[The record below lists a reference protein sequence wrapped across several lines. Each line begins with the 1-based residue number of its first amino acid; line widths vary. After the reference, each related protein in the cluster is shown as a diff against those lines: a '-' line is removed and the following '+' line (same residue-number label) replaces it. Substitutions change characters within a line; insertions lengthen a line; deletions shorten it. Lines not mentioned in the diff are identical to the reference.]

1 MPDRVTTPEDG
12 HDPDL
17 EALRAAAA
25 GDAAACR
32 RLVDRHLRPLHAYAT
47 RILDD
52 AGEAE
57 DVCQEAFVKLW
68 QFAPRWTPGR
78 AKVSTW
84 LYQVALNA
92 CRDRQRRRRP
102 DSGADP
108 DALQAA
114 TPGPAALHASTQTGE
129 RVQAALARLPA
140 RQREALLLFHF
151 EGHSQAETAAVL
163 EVSVDALE
171 SLLARARRTL
181 RDWLAD
187 DAPSAEDGATT

>member
-1 MPDRVTTPEDG
+1 MPERSSDDD

-17 EALRAAAA
+17 EAVRAAAG

-32 RLVDRHLRPLHAYAT
+32 RLVDRHLRSLHAFAS
-47 RILDD
+47 RVLDD
-52 AGEAE
+52 ASEAE

-68 QFAPRWTPGR
+68 QFAPRWEPGR
-78 AKVSTW
+78 ALVSTW

-102 DSGADP
+102 DSATDP
-108 DALQAA
+108 DALQSS
-114 TPGPAALHASTQTGE
+114 TPGPGALHARDETGA
-129 RVQAALARLPA
+129 RVRQALDRLPQ

-151 EGHSQAETAAVL
+151 EGHSQAETAAVM

-171 SLLARARRTL
+171 SLLARARRSL
-181 RDWLAD
+181 REWLVD
-187 DAPSAEDGATT
+187 DAEPEDGALT